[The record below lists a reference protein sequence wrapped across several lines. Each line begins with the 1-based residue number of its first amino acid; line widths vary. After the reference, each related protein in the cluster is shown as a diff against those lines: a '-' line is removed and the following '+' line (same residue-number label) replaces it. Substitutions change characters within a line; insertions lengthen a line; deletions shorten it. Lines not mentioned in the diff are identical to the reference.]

1 MIGREWI
8 SFEHGFIDVLDQLPL
23 LFDLNSF
30 GYWPPTDLNCLSSGC
45 ASASIG
51 TTSPFLARATSSLAK
66 NKLVMD
72 IYL

>member
-8 SFEHGFIDVLDQLPL
+8 GFEHGFIDVLDQLPL

-30 GYWPPTDLNCLSSGC
+30 RYWPDFDCLSSGSD
-45 ASASIG
+45 SASIG
-51 TTSPFLARATSSLAK
+51 TSSPFLARATSSLVK
-66 NKLVMD
+66 HKLVMD